1 MDIGILSNIMQ
12 VHQECPSLTEH
23 LLDCGCTQEVP
34 CLSFTGLFSLFDSS
48 SSSRFLLHDAELAE
62 LFISYILQTEI
73 SNYSCALFSFLLQ
86 ILMCQTP
93 FLFVF
98 FTFKKSIRFTP
109 FSEGYSIAFN
119 VYFAK
124 SINKCKSWWGVFVK

>member
-98 FTFKKSIRFTP
+98 LLLRNQFGLLRFQKDIQLHSTFILPNPLT
-109 FSEGYSIAFN
+109 N
-119 VYFAK
+119 AK
-124 SINKCKSWWGVFVK
+124 VGGGFL